1 MGLSLRISVLS
12 GENGNCISTSS
23 GQLQFDY
30 NEEAAGVLD
39 SINSATLLQFYQHN
53 IIDLTSYKKM
63 VIVAYGRD
71 KSGNLTNIENPL
83 DYTQL
88 NFPSTV

>member
-1 MGLSLRISVLS
+1 
-12 GENGNCISTSS
+12 
-23 GQLQFDY
+23 LQFDY

-53 IIDLTSYKKM
+53 IVDTTSYKKM
-63 VIVAYGRD
+63 VIVAYGND
-71 KSGNLTNIENPL
+71 KNGTIVNIENPL

-88 NFPSTV
+88 NQTALQPLPPQAKDA

>member
-1 MGLSLRISVLS
+1 MLRMGVLS
-12 GENGNCISTSS
+12 GDCGNCIPTSS

-30 NEEAAGVLD
+30 NVEAAGVLD

-53 IIDLTSYKKM
+53 IVDTTSYKKM
-63 VIVAYGRD
+63 VIIAYGHD

-88 NFPSTV
+88 NFP

>member
-1 MGLSLRISVLS
+1 M
-12 GENGNCISTSS
+12 NYCNCNPTSS

-39 SINSATLLQFYQHN
+39 SINSATLLEFYQHN
-53 IIDLTSYKKM
+53 ILDLTSYKKM

-71 KSGNLTNIENPL
+71 KSGLLTNIENPL
-83 DYTQL
+83 DYTRL
-88 NFPSTV
+88 NFLSMV